1 LSRSTIGCSPNILK
15 AREKNYQKCPN
26 CYKAGQGKSCP
37 NSVRG
42 RKSRTPARFT
52 TFDTAIYPECNPQ
65 SGAATLRGLAPLVR
79 RPRFNKC
86 ALTGDSSPKETGGLG
101 RFPGKTPLYFFLD
114 KLTQRMTQGYLTDPA
129 TRQIYVCKQYTPFPW
144 ADAHFETGFELPAPS
159 SSLHHYC
166 IMSAPLPNLP
176 QMAI

>member
-1 LSRSTIGCSPNILK
+1 VVDAN
-15 AREKNYQKCPN
+15 AREARGLFLFFFTTHM
-26 CYKAGQGKSCP
+26 AGPAINSP

-52 TFDTAIYPECNPQ
+52 AFDTALYPECNPQ
-65 SGAATLRGLAPLVR
+65 SGAATLRGRAPLVR

-86 ALTGDSSPKETGGLG
+86 ALTGDLPPKETGNRRLG

-129 TRQIYVCKQYTPFPW
+129 TRQISRTQQYTPFPL
-144 ADAHFETGFELPAPS
+144 ADAHFETGFELPKPS

-166 IMSAPLPNLP
+166 LMSAPLPNLP
-176 QMAI
+176 QKAF